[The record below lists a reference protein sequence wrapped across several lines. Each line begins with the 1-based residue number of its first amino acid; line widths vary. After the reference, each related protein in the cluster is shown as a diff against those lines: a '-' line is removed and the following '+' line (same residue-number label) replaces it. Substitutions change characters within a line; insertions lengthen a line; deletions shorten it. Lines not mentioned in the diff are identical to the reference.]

1 MRVRFRSLSSS
12 RDRTL
17 IEREDIHVFVLLTP
31 LHLRRPLIDSIKEQ
45 DKQVGV
51 LSKIQREGIIVTGED
66 CRGQDLYELSFILSP
81 SQWRPPTQKEFDRE
95 LDPIKNKSIW
105 LDSII

>member
-45 DKQVGV
+45 DKEVGV
-51 LSKIQREGIIVTGED
+51 VSKIQREGIIVTVDCED
-66 CRGQDLYELSFILSP
+66 CRGQDLYELSFILSH
-81 SQWRPPTQKEFDRE
+81 SQ
-95 LDPIKNKSIW
+95 
-105 LDSII
+105 